1 MLESAI
7 REQYGPGLLILFLIG
22 KIVATSL
29 TIAIGGS
36 GGVFTP
42 TLFMGA
48 MLGTAYGGLL
58 HAAWPDLTGA
68 AGAYGLV
75 GMGAVFAAAARAP
88 MTAVI
93 SILELTGEYQLILP
107 LMLAVALAAGTGR
120 LLSRDTIFRPPHPAL
135 SPEGRRC
142 G

>member
-1 MLESAI
+1 
-7 REQYGPGLLILFLIG
+7 LIG

-29 TIAIGGS
+29 TLAIGGS
-36 GGVFTP
+36 GGIFAP

-58 HAAWPDLTGA
+58 HAAWPDLTGP

-75 GMGAVFAAAARAP
+75 GMGALFAAAARAP

-93 SILELTGEYQLILP
+93 SILELTGEYQMTLP
-107 LMLAVALAAGTGR
+107 LMLAVTLAAGIGR
-120 LLSRDTIFRPPHPAL
+120 LLSRDTIFSRLNVARPRPQAVEAFSTP
-135 SPEGRRC
+135 SRRPSL